1 MTVSGDDYDDE
12 EEEEDKVMMILTMTM
27 NMEISFMVKMIIDD
41 GRDTHG

>member
-41 GRDTHG
+41 FWCVL